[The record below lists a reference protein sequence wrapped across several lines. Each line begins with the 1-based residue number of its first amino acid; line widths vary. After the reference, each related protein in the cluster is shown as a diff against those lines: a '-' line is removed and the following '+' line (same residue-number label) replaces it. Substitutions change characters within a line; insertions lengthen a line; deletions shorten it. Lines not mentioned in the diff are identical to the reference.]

1 MENYFELKLKSVSEN
16 EKFARNTVAGFLVPL
31 DPTLSE
37 LDDIKTAVSEA
48 VTNCIV
54 HGYEGATD
62 CEILIKVATEGNKA
76 TITITDFGVGIGD
89 IEQAITP
96 FYTTKPDSDRSGMGF
111 TLMQSFMDEFEVLSE
126 TNKGTTITMT
136 KIIGSEG
143 THDWWDRNKTIDR
156 ACTKRR

>member
-1 MENYFELKLKSVSEN
+1 MENYFELKLKSISEN

-54 HGYEGATD
+54 HGYEKIDNG
-62 CEILIKVATEGNKA
+62 EITIKVQISGNRA
-76 TITITDFGVGIGD
+76 TITIIDNGVGISD
-89 IEQAITP
+89 IEKALVP

-111 TLMQSFMDEFEVLSE
+111 TLMQSFMDEFDVYSE
-126 TNKGTTITMT
+126 ENKGTTIVMT
-136 KIIGSEG
+136 KIIGNEG
-143 THDWWDRNKTIDR
+143 VNDL
-156 ACTKRR
+156 C

>member
-1 MENYFELKLKSVSEN
+1 MENYFELKLKSISEN

-54 HGYEGATD
+54 HGYEKQDDGIIT
-62 CEILIKVATEGNKA
+62 IKVQTEGDKA
-76 TITITDFGVGIGD
+76 IITIADEGVGISD

-96 FYTTKPDSDRSGMGF
+96 FYTTKPDADRSGMGF

-126 TNKGTTITMT
+126 ENKGTTIVMT
-136 KIIGSEG
+136 KIIGGRDISRIRPC
-143 THDWWDRNKTIDR
+143 H
-156 ACTKRR
+156 RRC

>member
-37 LDDIKTAVSEA
+37 IDDIKTAVSEA

-54 HGYEGATD
+54 HGYEGID
-62 CEILIKVATEGNKA
+62 NGEIVIKVETIGNKA
-76 TITITDFGVGIGD
+76 KITIIDFGVGIAD
-89 IEQAITP
+89 IEKAIAP

-111 TLMQSFMDEFEVLSE
+111 TLMQSFMDKFEVYSE
-126 TNKGTTITMT
+126 ENKGTTITMT
-136 KIIGSEG
+136 KIIGG
-143 THDWWDRNKTIDR
+143 GAND
-156 ACTKRR
+156 